1 MQGPFLNTAST
12 LLHRALQDEN
22 VLIVKFAEDTESSRA
37 KIHSK
42 FLPSIFHKV
51 AKEGIW
57 LGRKH
62 YLFFG
67 QFRLNTVSVIATYSN
82 VLCYLFELLGAQD
95 NLVSVVN
102 VLYLSL
108 ELNALGG
115 VCLFRNLCL

>member
-1 MQGPFLNTAST
+1 MNKHRNWDPTRRSYSYHCHVYADGSYGFKGPFLNTAST

-42 FLPSIFHKV
+42 FLSSIFHKV

-62 YLFFG
+62 YRIFG
-67 QFRLNTVSVIATYSN
+67 EIIGFRWKR
-82 VLCYLFELLGAQD
+82 ELQK
-95 NLVSVVN
+95 
-102 VLYLSL
+102 
-108 ELNALGG
+108 
-115 VCLFRNLCL
+115 